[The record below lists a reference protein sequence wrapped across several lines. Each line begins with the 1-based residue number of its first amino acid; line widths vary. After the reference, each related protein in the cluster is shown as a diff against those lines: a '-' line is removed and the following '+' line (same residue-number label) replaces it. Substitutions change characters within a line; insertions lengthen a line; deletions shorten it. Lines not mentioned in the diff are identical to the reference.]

1 MRISDWS
8 SDVCSSDLLR
18 RKRVTEM
25 IPGTSATTPPQRRPV
40 ILHVSF
46 DEAGAAIGRLLA
58 IAMPP
63 TRAAETGASWKVA
76 DFLLAWWNG
85 DECGHF
91 PIIHLC
97 NVDAVIAEYM
107 LTIMAY
113 LAQESTTYA
122 DAW

>member
-8 SDVCSSDLLR
+8 SDVCSSDL
-18 RKRVTEM
+18 KRVTEM

-46 DEAGAAIGRLLA
+46 DEAGAATGRLLA

-97 NVDAVIAEYM
+97 NVDAVIAEDRSEEHTSELPSLLRLPY
-107 LTIMAY
+107 
-113 LAQESTTYA
+113 
-122 DAW
+122 

>member
-46 DEAGAAIGRLLA
+46 DEAGAANGRLLA
-58 IAMPP
+58 IALPP
-63 TRAAETGASWKVA
+63 TRVAETGESWQVA
-76 DFLLAWWNG
+76 VFLLAWWHG
-85 DECGHF
+85 AGCGHF
-91 PIIHLC
+91 PLPP
-97 NVDAVIAEYM
+97 
-107 LTIMAY
+107 
-113 LAQESTTYA
+113 STGRASCRGRVEQYV
-122 DAW
+122 